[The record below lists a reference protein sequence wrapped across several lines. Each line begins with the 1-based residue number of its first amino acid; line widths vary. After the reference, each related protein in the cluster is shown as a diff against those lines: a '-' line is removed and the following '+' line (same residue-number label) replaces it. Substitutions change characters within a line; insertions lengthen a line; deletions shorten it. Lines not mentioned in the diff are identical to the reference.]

1 VASDFT
7 NLRIGAVMEKLQGS
21 DKRDKW
27 RIGYSQSGKRCG
39 ERAETKASA
48 IREHYKNI

>member
-1 VASDFT
+1 
-7 NLRIGAVMEKLQGS
+7 MEKLQGS
-21 DKRDKW
+21 EKK
-27 RIGYSQSGKRCG
+27 INGYSQSGKRCG